1 MDSFTEPHAAVYL
14 TQAIRL
20 EQPATSIKLMFL
32 GNRPPGTDI
41 RALYKIFR
49 NDGPDNPEFEL
60 FPGYNNLGDNNEILD
75 PRNSDGLPDTF
86 VPING
91 SDIEYSDYEFTID
104 NLPEYEV
111 YQVKILFTST
121 NQAVVPKIKDLR
133 VIALA

>member
-1 MDSFTEPHAAVYL
+1 
-14 TQAIRL
+14 
-20 EQPATSIKLMFL
+20 MFL

-41 RALYKIFR
+41 RALYKILR